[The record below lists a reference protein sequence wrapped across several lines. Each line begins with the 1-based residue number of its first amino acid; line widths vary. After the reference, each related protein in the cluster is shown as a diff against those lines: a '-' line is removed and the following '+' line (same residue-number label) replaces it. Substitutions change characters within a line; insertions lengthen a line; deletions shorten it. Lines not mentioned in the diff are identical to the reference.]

1 MLFKILERFLEL
13 RYLSP
18 YQCIISTSLIILCE
32 RRLKVRA
39 SKKKIIELET
49 ENEMG
54 TGKNEVVEATAV
66 QVLEVDTVTEMIE
79 AMIERH

>member
-1 MLFKILERFLEL
+1 M
-13 RYLSP
+13 
-18 YQCIISTSLIILCE
+18 
-32 RRLKVRA
+32 RA
-39 SKKKIIELET
+39 SKNKIIELEA

-66 QVLEVDTVTEMIE
+66 QVSEVDIVTEMIE